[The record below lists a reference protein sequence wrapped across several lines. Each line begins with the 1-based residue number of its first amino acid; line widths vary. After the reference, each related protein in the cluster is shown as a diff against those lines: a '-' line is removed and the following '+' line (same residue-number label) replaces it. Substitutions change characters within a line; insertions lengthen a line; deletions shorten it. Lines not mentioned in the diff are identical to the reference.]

1 MRYDLAG
8 MAKRKGE
15 TRKTVVLR
23 PIFPT
28 KALSN
33 DLARTY
39 IKILRLWRDE
49 ASNRLLPGYA
59 RELARLTTD
68 AFPVRDDAQD
78 IEAQIRAAEA
88 RAAAIVAILAV
99 EIEAWERRLTDWHEG
114 QFTAHILS
122 ATGIDV
128 SALLSTG
135 EIRDTLRAVLAENI
149 GLIRSVSDQA
159 RERIEGIIWRA
170 YLARTPRAEV
180 AKQITHAIDL
190 GRDRAL
196 RIAADQ
202 TTKLSGKLDELRQT
216 EAGIEAFEWRHS
228 GKVNYRPEHKARNGQ
243 IFKWNSSVAR
253 TDPPGFAPF
262 CGCKA
267 LPVLE
272 LEGEP

>member
-28 KALSN
+28 KALSD
-33 DLARTY
+33 DLARVY
-39 IKILRLWRDE
+39 IKVLRLWRDE
-49 ASNRLLPGYA
+49 ASNRLLPAYT
-59 RELARLTTD
+59 RELKRLTAD
-68 AFPVRDDAQD
+68 ALPVKDDAQD
-78 IEAQIRAAEA
+78 IEAQILAAEA
-88 RAAAIVAILAV
+88 RAAAIVAVLAI

-114 QFTAHILS
+114 QFAAHVMS

-128 SALLSTG
+128 SALLSTD

-149 GLIRSVSDQA
+149 GLIRSVSDHA

-170 YLARTPRAEV
+170 YLARTPRRKV
-180 AKQITHAIDL
+180 ARQITHAVEL

-196 RIAADQ
+196 RIAVDQ
-202 TTKLSGKLDELRQT
+202 TTKLAGKLDELRQT
-216 EAGIEAFEWRHS
+216 EAGIESFEWRHS
-228 GKVNYRPEHKARNGQ
+228 GKVHYRPEHKARDGL
-243 IFKWNSSVAR
+243 IYKWSSPIAR
-253 TDPPGFAPF
+253 SDPPGFAPF

-272 LEGEP
+272 LESEE